1 MYIYGY
7 IDTYVNIC
15 LTFDSAITLLEFY
28 PKKIILKIQEAIPT
42 RIFITALFIIAK
54 NWEQPK
60 YLYNR
65 EVG

>member
-7 IDTYVNIC
+7 IDICVNIC
-15 LTFDSAITLLEFY
+15 LTFESASTLLEFY
-28 PKKIILKIQEAIPT
+28 PKKIILKIQKAIPT

-65 EVG
+65 VIG